1 MRVGV
6 IGSGMVGETLAD
18 GFLLHGHEVMRG
30 SRTPEKLSGWATRS
44 GERASVGT
52 FAVTAVF
59 GEVVV
64 LAVKGSAAEAAVA
77 ACGDALSGKTVID
90 TTNPIDERPA
100 DSGVLHFF
108 TDLNQALMERL
119 QARAPEAKFVK
130 AFSCVGSGV
139 MVDPAF
145 AAGRPTMF
153 ICGNDA
159 RAKASVSEILDDFG
173 WDVADLGG
181 AVAARAIEPLC
192 ILWCIPGFLQGQWT
206 HAFKLLRQ

>member
-6 IGSGMVGETLAD
+6 IGSGLVGQVLAD
-18 GFLLHGHEVMRG
+18 GFLQHGHEVMRG
-30 SRTPEKLSGWATRS
+30 SRTPEKLSAWAVGA

-90 TTNPIDERPA
+90 TTNPIDDRPPE
-100 DSGVLHFF
+100 SGVLHFF
-108 TDLNQALMERL
+108 TDLNHALMERL

-139 MVDPAF
+139 MVDPVF
-145 AAGRPTMF
+145 SAGRPTMF
-153 ICGNDA
+153 ICGNDS
-159 RAKASVSEILDDFG
+159 RAKANVSELLDDFG

-192 ILWCIPGFLQGQWT
+192 ILWCIPGFLNKQWT
-206 HAFKLLRQ
+206 HAFKLLVP

>member
-6 IGSGMVGETLAD
+6 IGSGMVGEVLAD
-18 GFLLHGHEVMRG
+18 GFLQHGHEVMRG
-30 SRTPEKLSGWATRS
+30 SRTPEKVAAWATRA

-59 GEVVV
+59 GEIVV

-90 TTNPIDERPA
+90 TTNPIDDRPPEG
-100 DSGVLHFF
+100 GVLHFF

-119 QARAPEAKFVK
+119 QALAPEAKFVK

-139 MVDPAF
+139 MVDPVF
-145 AAGRPTMF
+145 DAGRPTMF
-153 ICGNDA
+153 ICGNDP
-159 RAKASVSEILDDFG
+159 RAKASVREILDDFG

-181 AVAARAIEPLC
+181 ALAARAIEPLC
-192 ILWCIPGFLQGQWT
+192 MLWCIPGFLNQQWT
-206 HAFKLLRQ
+206 HAFKLLLP